1 MTDQFTFGGDIVW
14 RPTSD
19 YIERAHLT
27 AFMREHAIKDFDE
40 LMQRSTSDV
49 AWFTEAVLKYLDIQ
63 FYEPYSKVVDLSD
76 GIQFPKWC
84 VDGKM
89 NIVHNCVDKW
99 QKKKDERHLH
109 RTQVQVGKIAVMW
122 EGEEGTTQS
131 LTYEELYKEVNKTAN
146 ALRSLGLGKGDAIGI
161 FMPMTPEIV
170 TALLAIAKIG
180 GIILPLFSGY
190 GAGAIVSRLL
200 DADAKALFAADGAFR
215 RGKAVEMK
223 SIADEAAAQVSTL
236 KHMIVLKRTGQ
247 DIAMKAGRD
256 HWWHDLVTPQ
266 ADSAETE
273 VTFAEDP
280 LMVIYTSGTTGKP
293 KGAQH
298 THCGFPVKA
307 AQDMAFGTDV
317 HGSRYADAT
326 RPPDVIYWMTDMGWM
341 MGPWLAF
348 GSLLLGAT
356 MFLYDGAPDFPAP
369 NRLWDLTEKHKITQ
383 LGVSPTLIRTL
394 IPHGEEQFKKHDLS
408 SLRFFAST
416 GEPWNPDPWIW
427 LFEKVGESKR
437 PIINYSGGTEISGGI
452 VMGNPLLP
460 LKPCA
465 FSAPC
470 PGIAADVLDENG
482 NPIRNAVGE
491 LVIKAPWIGM
501 TRGFW
506 KDKQRYLD
514 TYWSRWENI
523 WVHGDF
529 AAIDSDGL
537 WYILGRSDDTIK
549 IAGKRLGPAEV
560 ESILV
565 RHESIVEA
573 AAIGVPHDVKGSELI
588 LFAVTRPGLSP
599 TDALRHELKNMVI
612 AEMGKPLAPKVI
624 LFVSDLPK
632 TRNAKV
638 MRRMIRS
645 AYLGQEL
652 GDTSSLVNPQA
663 VEEIRKAK

>member
-1 MTDQFTFGGDIVW
+1 MTEQFTFGGDIIW
-14 RPTSD
+14 RPTPE
-19 YIERAHLT
+19 YFEYAHLT
-27 AFMREHAIKDFDE
+27 AFMRQHGIKDFDE
-40 LMQRSTSDV
+40 LMSRSTKDIE
-49 AWFTEAVLKYLDIQ
+49 WFTDAVLKYLDIQ
-63 FYEPYSKVVDLSD
+63 FFKPYSKVVDLSE

-84 VDGKM
+84 VGGKM
-89 NIVHNCVDKW
+89 NIVYNCIDKYVDTEPQSHGEEKESLSLR
-99 QKKKDERHLH
+99 DS
-109 RTQVQVGKIAVMW
+109 VAVLW
-122 EGEEGTTQS
+122 EGEEGTRKS
-131 LTYEELYKEVNKTAN
+131 LTYMELHKEVNKTAN
-146 ALRSLGLGKGDAIGI
+146 ALRSLGLGKGDAIGL

-170 TALLAIAKIG
+170 IALLAIAKIG

-190 GAGAIVSRLL
+190 GSGAIVSRLA

-215 RGKAVEMK
+215 RGKPVEMK
-223 SIADEAAAQVSTL
+223 SIADEAAVQVSTL

-247 DIAMKAGRD
+247 NVNMRPGRD
-256 HWWHDLVTPQ
+256 HWWHEIV
-266 ADSAETE
+266 DSQSDDAQTE
-273 VTFAEDP
+273 ITSAEDP
-280 LMVIYTSGTTGKP
+280 IMIIYTSGTTGKP
-293 KGAQH
+293 KGALH

-317 HGSRYADAT
+317 HKG
-326 RPPDVIYWMTDMGWM
+326 DVIYWMTDMGWM
-341 MGPWLAF
+341 MGPWLVF
-348 GSLLLGAT
+348 GALILGST
-356 MFLYDGAPDFPAP
+356 LFIYDGAPDYPGP
-369 NRLWDLTEKHKITQ
+369 DRLWDLVEKHKIIQ
-383 LGVSPTLIRTL
+383 LGVSPTLIRSL
-394 IPHGEEQFKKHDLS
+394 IPHGEGQFKKHDLS

-416 GEPWNPDPWIW
+416 GEPWNPDPWMW

-452 VMGNPLLP
+452 VMGNPLTP

-470 PGIAADVLDENG
+470 PGIAADVFDEIG
-482 NPIRNAVGE
+482 RSVRNAVGE

-514 TYWSRWENI
+514 TYWSRWENV

-565 RHESIVEA
+565 KHDSVIEA
-573 AAIGVPHDVKGSELI
+573 AAIGVPHEVKGSELV
-588 LFAVTRPGLSP
+588 LFAV
-599 TDALRHELKNMVI
+599 LRSDVGPSDELRQELKRMVI
-612 AEMGKPLAPKVI
+612 AEMGKPLAPKSI

-645 AYLGQEL
+645 AYLGQEP
-652 GDTSSLVNPQA
+652 GDTSLLVNPQA

>member
-1 MTDQFTFGGDIVW
+1 MTEKFTFGGDIVW
-14 RPTSD
+14 RPTVD
-19 YIERAHLT
+19 YIARAHLT
-27 AFMREHAIKDFDE
+27 AFMRQHEIKDFDA
-40 LMQRSTSDV
+40 LMSRSTADIT
-49 AWFTEAVLKYLDIQ
+49 WFTNAVLKYLDIQ
-63 FYEPYSKVVDLSD
+63 FYEPYSKVVDLSE

-84 VDGKM
+84 VGGKM
-89 NIVHNCVDKW
+89 NIVHNCVDKY
-99 QKKKDERHLH
+99 QHSAFSVKPS
-109 RTQVQVGKIAVMW
+109 VVW
-122 EGEEGTTQS
+122 EGEEGTTKS
-131 LTYEELYKEVNKTAN
+131 LTYEELYKKVNKTAN
-146 ALRSLGLGKGDAIGI
+146 ALRSLGLGKGDAIGL

-170 TALLAIAKIG
+170 IALLAIAKIG

-190 GAGAIVSRLL
+190 GAGAIVSRLV
-200 DADAKALFAADGAFR
+200 DADAKALFAADGSFR

-223 SIADEAAAQVSTL
+223 SVADEAAAQVSTL

-247 DIAMKAGRD
+247 DINMQAGRD

-266 ADSAETE
+266 PDSAETE
-273 VTFAEDP
+273 STSAEDP

-317 HGSRYADAT
+317 HMG
-326 RPPDVIYWMTDMGWM
+326 DVIYWMTDMGWM
-341 MGPWLAF
+341 MGPWLVF
-348 GSLLLGAT
+348 GALILGSTLLI
-356 MFLYDGAPDFPAP
+356 YDGAPDYPGP
-369 NRLWDLTEKHKITQ
+369 DRLWDLAEKHKITQ
-383 LGVSPTLIRTL
+383 LGVSPTLIRSL

-416 GEPWNPDPWIW
+416 GEPWNPDPWMW
-427 LFEKVGESKR
+427 LFERVGESKR

-470 PGIAADVLDENG
+470 PGIAAEVFDENG
-482 NPIRNAVGE
+482 KPLRNAVGE
-491 LVIKAPWIGM
+491 LVITAPWIGM

-514 TYWSRWENI
+514 TYWSRWANV

-560 ESILV
+560 ESILMKHDSV
-565 RHESIVEA
+565 VEA
-573 AAIGVPHDVKGSELI
+573 AAIGVPHEVKGSELV
-588 LFAVTRPGLSP
+588 LFAVLKPGLSP
-599 TDALRHELKNMVI
+599 SDGLRQELKEMVV
-612 AEMGKPLAPKVI
+612 AEMGKPLAPKSI

-638 MRRMIRS
+638 MRRVIRS

-652 GDTSSLVNPQA
+652 GDTSSLVNLQA

>member
-1 MTDQFTFGGDIVW
+1 MTEQFTFGGEIVW
-14 RPTSD
+14 KPTPEH
-19 YIERAHLT
+19 IEHANLT
-27 AFMREHAIKDFDE
+27 RFMRLHGIGDFDE
-40 LMQRSTSDV
+40 LMRKSTGDA
-49 AWFTEAVLKYLDIQ
+49 AWFTDAVLKFLDIQ
-63 FYEPYSKVVDLSD
+63 FYEPYSNVADLSK

-84 VDGKM
+84 VGGRM
-89 NIVHNCVDKW
+89 NIVHNCVDKY
-99 QKKKDERHLH
+99 QLSVISDQSSVITDQL
-109 RTQVQVGKIAVMW
+109 AVVF
-122 EGEEGTTQS
+122 EGEEGITRK
-131 LTYEELYKEVNKTAN
+131 LTYRELYKEVNKAAN
-146 ALRSLGLGKGDAIGI
+146 ALRSLGLGKGDAIGL

-170 TALLAIAKIG
+170 IALLAIAKIG

-190 GAGAIVSRLL
+190 GAGAIVSRMV

-223 SIADEAAAQVSTL
+223 SVADEAAEQIPTL

-247 DIAMKAGRD
+247 NIKMKEERD
-256 HWWHDLVTPQ
+256 FWWHELV
-266 ADSAETE
+266 DSQSDEAGTE
-273 VTFAEDP
+273 KTSAEDP
-280 LMVIYTSGTTGKP
+280 LMIIYTSGTTGKP
-293 KGAQH
+293 KGALH

-317 HGSRYADAT
+317 HGAQIGNLRHA
-326 RPPDVIYWMTDMGWM
+326 DVIYWMTDMGWM
-341 MGPWLAF
+341 MGPWLVF
-348 GSLLLGAT
+348 GSLILGAT

-369 NRLWDLTEKHKITQ
+369 DRLWELVEKHKINQ
-383 LGVSPTLIRTL
+383 MGVSPTLIRSL
-394 IPHGEEQFKKHDLS
+394 IPQGEEHFRKHDLS
-408 SLRFFAST
+408 SLKCFAST
-416 GEPWNPDPWIW
+416 GEPWNPDPWMW
-427 LFEKVGESKR
+427 LFEKVGGGR
-437 PIINYSGGTEISGGI
+437 IPIINYSGGTEISGGI
-452 VMGNPLLP
+452 VMGNPILP

-482 NPIRNAVGE
+482 KSVRNAVGE

-506 KDKQRYLD
+506 KDRQRYLD

-529 AAIDSDGL
+529 AAVDNDGL

-565 RHESIVEA
+565 RHPSIVEA
-573 AAIGVPHDVKGSELI
+573 AAIGVPHEVKGSELV
-588 LFAVTRPGLSP
+588 LFAVTRPGVERSE
-599 TDALRHELKNMVI
+599 ALRRELHEMVV
-612 AEMGKPLAPKVI
+612 AEMGKPLAPKAI

-638 MRRMIRS
+638 MRRMIRA
-645 AYLGQEL
+645 AYLGQEP
-652 GDTSSLVNPQA
+652 GDTSSLVNPAA
-663 VEEIRKAK
+663 VEEIRQAV

>member
-1 MTDQFTFGGDIVW
+1 MTEQFTFGGEIVW
-14 RPTSD
+14 EPTP
-19 YIERAHLT
+19 EHMQGANLT
-27 AFMREHAIKDFDE
+27 KFMRMHDIKNYDE
-40 LMQRSTSDV
+40 LMERSTSDV
-49 AWFTEAVLKYLDIQ
+49 AWFTDAVLKFLDIQ
-63 FYEPYSKVVDLSD
+63 FHEPYSQVVDLSN

-84 VDGKM
+84 VNGKM

-99 QKKKDERHLH
+99 KSTENRGQR
-109 RTQVQVGKIAVMW
+109 AVVW
-122 EGEEGTTQS
+122 EGEEGLEKT

-170 TALLAIAKIG
+170 VALLAIAKIG

-190 GAGAIVSRLL
+190 GAGAIVSRMQ
-200 DADAKALFAADGAFR
+200 DADAKALFAVDGAFR

-223 SIADEAAAQVSTL
+223 SVADEAAEQISTL
-236 KHMIVLKRTGQ
+236 QHMIVLRRTGQ
-247 DIAMKAGRD
+247 EIKMKEERD
-256 HWWHDLVTPQ
+256 VWWHELVNSQSDESEIENT
-266 ADSAETE
+266 S
-273 VTFAEDP
+273 AEDP
-280 LMVIYTSGTTGKP
+280 LMIIYTSGTTGKP
-293 KGAQH
+293 KGAIH

-317 HGSRYADAT
+317 HGASTARLENPSTLRSA
-326 RPPDVIYWMTDMGWM
+326 RKDVIYWMTDMGWM
-341 MGPWLAF
+341 MGPWQVF

-356 MFLYDGAPDFPAP
+356 MFLYDGAADFPAP
-369 NRLWDLTEKHKITQ
+369 NRLWELVEKHKINQ
-383 LGVSPTLIRTL
+383 MGVSPTLIRSL
-394 IPHGEEQFKKHDLS
+394 IPQGDEHFKKHDLS
-408 SLRFFAST
+408 SIKCFAST
-416 GEPWNPDPWIW
+416 GEPWNPDPWMW
-427 LFEKVGESKR
+427 LFEKVGQGKR

-465 FSAPC
+465 FSAAC
-470 PGIAADVLDENG
+470 PGMNADVLDENG
-482 NPIRNAVGE
+482 NSIRNAVGE
-491 LVIKAPWIGM
+491 LVIKSPWIGM

-506 KDKQRYLD
+506 KDNQRYLD
-514 TYWSRWENI
+514 AYWSRWENI

-529 AAIDSDGL
+529 AAIDNDGL

-565 RHESIVEA
+565 RHADIVEA
-573 AAIGVPHDVKGSELI
+573 AAIGVPHDVKGSELV
-588 LFAVTRPGLSP
+588 LFAVTRPGVEGGA
-599 TDALRHELKNMVI
+599 ALRHELSQMVI
-612 AEMGKPLAPKVI
+612 AEMGRPLAPKAI

-638 MRRMIRS
+638 MRRMIRA
-645 AYLGQEL
+645 AYLGLAL

-663 VEEIRKAK
+663 VEEIRQAK